1 MTSVRS
7 THGQWVVSL
16 VSGARLAPSLMTMEA
31 RVTRVVVV
39 DDHALHRDGTR
50 LLIAARQ
57 LDQAGDRQR

>member
-1 MTSVRS
+1 
-7 THGQWVVSL
+7 
-16 VSGARLAPSLMTMEA
+16 MTMEA

-50 LLIAARQ
+50 Q

>member
-1 MTSVRS
+1 
-7 THGQWVVSL
+7 
-16 VSGARLAPSLMTMEA
+16 MTMEVH
-31 RVTRVVVV
+31 VTRVVVV